1 MEIVAGERAF
11 YTLLAFISSK
21 MEVHWRNFLLGKR
34 ASNLP
39 VLQT

>member
-1 MEIVAGERAF
+1 
-11 YTLLAFISSK
+11 LK

-39 VLQT
+39 GLQTLANSNFTQSC